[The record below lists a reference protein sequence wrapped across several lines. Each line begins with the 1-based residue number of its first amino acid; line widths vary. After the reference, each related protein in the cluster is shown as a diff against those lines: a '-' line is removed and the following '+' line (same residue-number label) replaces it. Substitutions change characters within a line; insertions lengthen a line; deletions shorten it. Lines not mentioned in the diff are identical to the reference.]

1 MLFVIFLILEGLCIL
16 LSLLLILAGR
26 ARWVRRAALVPL
38 SLGLVSA
45 IIGVIGHF
53 SQFAAWRLIVILI
66 FVGAITALVC
76 LFTALL
82 LLLLFKR
89 IQPPPPR

>member
-16 LSLLLILAGR
+16 LSLALLFAGR
-26 ARWVRRAALVPL
+26 AHWVRRAALAPL
-38 SLGLVSA
+38 SFGLASA

-66 FVGAITALVC
+66 FAGAITALVC

-82 LLLLFKR
+82 LLLIFKR
-89 IQPPPPR
+89 FQPPPAR